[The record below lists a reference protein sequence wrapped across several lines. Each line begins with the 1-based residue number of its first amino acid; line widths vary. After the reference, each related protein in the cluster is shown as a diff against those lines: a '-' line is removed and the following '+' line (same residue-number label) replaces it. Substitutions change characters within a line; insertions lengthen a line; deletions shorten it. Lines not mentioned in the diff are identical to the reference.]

1 MFRVIALLAFALLP
15 LSACG
20 AGVSYMRNS
29 RVDAG
34 ATQAAA
40 SVAYGE
46 GPRRG
51 LDVYTP
57 ADADGP
63 APVIVFF
70 YGGAWSEGAK
80 ADYQFAG
87 HAFASRGFVTVVP
100 DYRVYPEV
108 RFPGFV
114 EDAAEALKWTE
125 ENIARYGG
133 DPDRLVLVGHSAG
146 AHIAMLAAL
155 DPSYAAAT
163 GFDRSAIRGVAG
175 LAGPYG
181 FDNFNMPLLRNV
193 FGHVSDPM
201 VVQPRQYVSADGP
214 PLLLLHGDADRRV
227 PVRSTTYMEAAARE
241 AGEGV
246 EAKIYPG
253 VSHAAILGAVSLAE
267 RDAAPVLDDVTE
279 FARRVAR

>member
-1 MFRVIALLAFALLP
+1 MFRLLAVLALALLP
-15 LSACG
+15 LTACG
-20 AGVSYMRNS
+20 AGVSYVRNS

-34 ATQAAA
+34 GTQVAGD
-40 SVAYGE
+40 VAYGE

-51 LDVYTP
+51 LDIYAPT
-57 ADADGP
+57 DAQGP

-80 ADYQFAG
+80 ADYAFAG
-87 HAFASRGFVTVVP
+87 HAFASRGFVTIVP

-114 EDAAEALKWTE
+114 EDAAAALKWTE
-125 ENIARYGG
+125 ENITRYGG
-133 DPDRLVLVGHSAG
+133 DPERLVLVGHSAG

-163 GFDRSAIRGVAG
+163 GFDRGAIRGVVG

-181 FDNFNMPLLRNV
+181 FDNFDMPLLRNV
-193 FGHVSDPM
+193 FGHVSDPL
-201 VVQPRQYVSADGP
+201 VVQPRQYVSADNP

-241 AGEGV
+241 AGESV
-246 EAKIYPG
+246 EAKIYPRI
-253 VSHAAILGAVSLAE
+253 SHAAILGAVSLAE
-267 RDAAPVLDDVTE
+267 RDAAPVLDDVTA
-279 FARRVAR
+279 FARRVTR

>member
-1 MFRVIALLAFALLP
+1 MFRFLVVLAFALLP
-15 LSACG
+15 LAACD

-34 ATQAAA
+34 ATQVAS

-46 GPRRG
+46 GSRRG
-51 LDVYTP
+51 LDVYAPT
-57 ADADGP
+57 DVDGP
-63 APVIVFF
+63 APVIVFL

-80 ADYQFAG
+80 ADYAFAG
-87 HAFASRGFVTVVP
+87 HAFASRGFVAVVP

-114 EDAAEALKWTE
+114 EDAAAALKWTE
-125 ENIARYGG
+125 ANIAQYGG
-133 DPDRLVLVGHSAG
+133 DPARLVLVGHSAG

-163 GFDRSAIRGVAG
+163 GFDRTAIRGVVG

-181 FDNFNMPLLRNV
+181 FDNFDMPLLRNV
-193 FGHVSDPM
+193 FGHVGDPL
-201 VVQPRQYVSADGP
+201 VVQPRQYVAADNP

-227 PVRSTTYMEAAARE
+227 PVRSTWHMEAAARA
-241 AGEGV
+241 AGESV

-267 RDAAPVLDDVTE
+267 RDAAPVLDDVTA
-279 FARRVAR
+279 FARRVTR